1 MLNLQLFFIHSD
13 NINKFV
19 MHLIKGLDMLKKK
32 IYIYFNL
39 IVYYKF
45 TFIFNY
51 FFIEYN
57 TRK

>member
-1 MLNLQLFFIHSD
+1 MLNLQLFFIHSN

-19 MHLIKGLDMLKKK
+19 MHLIKGLDMLKK

-45 TFIFNY
+45 TFIFSY
-51 FFIEYN
+51 FYIEYN
-57 TRK
+57 PRK